1 MKSLSLWRA
10 ETASLRLTDGDA
22 VHAARVPG
30 KRLLQGLL
38 WAGIVVAVVPAA
50 AAEPA
55 APPAKLALERQGIR
69 VWTHMAEG
77 NPAVNYRATTVLNST
92 VTGAANLILDPEIA
106 PQWAPYVHRI
116 EVLSPPDSA
125 GIMVFRMELDLPFP
139 LQDRDVVVR
148 ARISRAADGVFT
160 LHGEAVTD
168 ARAPV
173 RPGVVR
179 ISRYQGG
186 WTIRP
191 VGAGQVEVTTRGY
204 ADLGGAVPLSLANL
218 LVPQQLFHMLSNMR
232 DQVGQAG
239 FRHMTASLD

>member
-1 MKSLSLWRA
+1 MNNQS
-10 ETASLRLTDGDA
+10 EGNTAVAPTAGSVGDA
-22 VHAARVPG
+22 GGLFKRLRPLAGAALLALAAVTAHAA
-30 KRLLQGLL
+30 
-38 WAGIVVAVVPAA
+38 
-50 AAEPA
+50 ESA

-92 VTGAANLILDPEIA
+92 VAGAANLVLDPEIA
-106 PQWAPYVHRI
+106 PQWAPYVHQVDVI
-116 EVLSPPDSA
+116 SPPDSA
-125 GIMVFRMELDLPFP
+125 GITVFRMELDLPFP

-148 ARISRAADGVFT
+148 ARITRTGDGVFT
-160 LHGEAVTD
+160 LHGEAVAD

-179 ISRYQGG
+179 ITRYQGG

-191 VGAGQVEVTTRGY
+191 AGAGQVEVTTRGY
-204 ADLGGAVPLSLANL
+204 ADMGGAVPLSLANL